1 METVE
6 PIRSRE
12 KILQIKVRLKGEK
25 SPRNYLL
32 FTMGLNLGARISDI
46 LNLKVKDVTKS
57 SSYIW
62 IREGKTNKEK
72 KFTINKAA
80 REALDYFMRKEKPF
94 DPEQWLFASRKGTKL
109 DRTRVWFL
117 IKKWC
122 EDVGVKERIGAHSL
136 RKSFGYHARK
146 QGVSLE
152 VLQQKFNHSS
162 PKVTARYIGIT
173 QEEVEA
179 VENSVCL

>member
-32 FTMGLNLGARISDI
+32 FALGLNLGARISDI

-57 SSYIW
+57 NSYIW

-80 REALDYFMRKEKPF
+80 REALDYYMRKEKPF
-94 DPEQWLFASRKGTKL
+94 DPEQWLFTSRKGNKL
-109 DRTRVWFL
+109 DRNRVWHL
-117 IKKWC
+117 VKKWC
-122 EDVGVKERIGAHSL
+122 EDVGVKEKIGCHSL

-146 QGVSLE
+146 QGVPIELI
-152 VLQQKFNHSS
+152 QAKFNHSS
-162 PKVTARYIGIT
+162 SKVTARYIGIT
-173 QEEVEA
+173 QEEVES